1 MTGRGWGSR
10 GPSGRL
16 VGVRRSAPVPGGR
29 RVGLSYQ
36 DAVRL
41 LGGRED
47 ATVAALDRLTGG
59 LLLASTA
66 TGAGFAAGLFDV
78 RGELSRLGAGLV
90 HGLGTRARGLS
101 RFERGERLAAAH
113 AVVVLSAYFEVLAEA
128 QLTVTVRDLE
138 LSRAEQAALAT
149 GERTDSRRLRALADA
164 LLRSD
169 VPMPSPHRSYEET
182 LTTLGGF
189 YRRLSGEV
197 TRFVTGLAL
206 WDELDETRRDRL
218 EQMLSEGLPG
228 RACTRYEE
236 LFRQLALDFPEV
248 AFWANLVDHQ
258 ATRTQLRSLRAG
270 LDELGRALSELAA
283 PRTPDPWLA
292 GLARA
297 HAAVLDRPILTS
309 RDVLDG
315 LSLPALAAAY
325 VSPDFRVAEVGP
337 ADRFAEEE
345 WWVEQRVREDLDH
358 FLLGHL
364 TSPRAVRAPLVVLG
378 QPGSGKSV
386 FTHVLAARLPPAD
399 FLVVRVELRDAAAEA
414 DLQTQIEQAVRSATG
429 EAVTWPELVRR
440 GAGALPVVL
449 LDGFDELL
457 QATGAGQSDYLQKV
471 GDFQRREAA
480 QGRPAVVVVTSR
492 TAVADRARPAEDML
506 ALCLEPF
513 SDAQVTWWLRMWNA
527 TNATGFAAR
536 GLCPL
541 EPEVALRYPALASQP
556 LLLLMLA
563 LYDADGN
570 ALQRRD
576 ASLGE
581 GELYEQLLTSFAA
594 REVRKTAAG
603 LAEEERDAAVER
615 QLDQLS
621 LVAFAMFN
629 RGRQWIGVAELDA
642 DLSALAPDAHRAR
655 AAPGLRATL
664 CAADIVLGQFY
675 FVHESRANRDGL
687 RLRTYEFL
695 HATFGEYLVA
705 RLVTKELEDLQD
717 LTAASSSPARR
728 TRPAVI
734 DDAYLH
740 ALLSFMP
747 LTTRSTVVSFACER
761 LRALPEPRRHGVRE
775 VLLDLFRHAGQARHD
790 TRYGDYVPSRLPVT
804 AGPARYSVNLLVLAV
819 ATAGRLT
826 GSQLF
831 PQEHDVIPAWRAA
844 ALLWRSQCPEEAW
857 EGLVA
862 TLALERG
869 WDGDRREIRLSLR
882 SDSEPVPGPLD
893 THWTYDRN
901 ADNHFRQSA
910 RREGGWFSWISHPN
924 LWLRIQSHFLC
935 DVLDDV
941 FAHGLEPLAGPWD
954 TAVTTFYDNGDEL
967 PVSAVH
973 AMITLWLRVDQ
984 DCTQRE
990 LTTAFDTCLQTALN
1004 SFAPNDRETRRRF
1017 RLMFLRRLAADWPR
1031 LEPEWVERAMRSIH
1045 DGGKDT
1051 TVDDGSLFR
1060 DVADEVLPAVLKAA
1074 HWTDE
1079 GAGGG
1084 RVD

>member
-1 MTGRGWGSR
+1 M
-10 GPSGRL
+10 
-16 VGVRRSAPVPGGR
+16 
-29 RVGLSYQ
+29 GLSYQ

-78 RGELSRLGAGLV
+78 RGELSRVGAGLV

-128 QLTVTVRDLE
+128 ELMDTLGGLR
-138 LSRAEQAALAT
+138 LSRAEQATLAT
-149 GERTDSRRLRALADA
+149 GERPDSRRLHALADT

-169 VPMPSPHRSYEET
+169 VPIPSPHRSYEET

-197 TRFVTGLAL
+197 TRFVAGLAL
-206 WDELDETRRDRL
+206 WEGLDDTRRHRL
-218 EQMLSEGLPG
+218 EQVLSDGLPG

-283 PRTPDPWLA
+283 HRTPDPWLA

-337 ADRFAEEE
+337 ADRFAEEA
-345 WWVEQRVREDLDH
+345 WWAEQRVREDLDH

-364 TSPRAVRAPLVVLG
+364 TSPRATRAPLVVLG

-440 GAGALPVVL
+440 AAGALPVVL

-457 QATGAGQSDYLQKV
+457 QATGAGQSDYLQKA

-506 ALCLEPF
+506 ALRLEPF

-527 TNATGFAAR
+527 TNAGGFTAR
-536 GLCPL
+536 GLRPL
-541 EPEVALRYPALASQP
+541 EPEVALRYRALASQP

-570 ALQRRD
+570 ALQLRD
-576 ASLGE
+576 TSLRE

-594 REVRKTAAG
+594 REVRKAAAG
-603 LAEEERDAAVER
+603 LAEEELDAAVER
-615 QLDQLS
+615 QLAQLS

-629 RGRQWIGVAELDA
+629 RGRQWIGVPELDA
-642 DLSALAPDAHRAR
+642 DLSALTPDPHRAR
-655 AAPGLRATL
+655 AAPGLRAAL
-664 CAADIVLGQFY
+664 SSADILLGRFY
-675 FVHESRANRDGL
+675 FVHESRANRDGM

-705 RLVTKELEDLQD
+705 RLVTQELDEL
-717 LTAASSSPARR
+717 AAAWSSPARR
-728 TRPAVI
+728 TRPALI
-734 DDAYLH
+734 DDAFLH

-747 LTTRSTVVSFACER
+747 LTTRSTTVSFACER

-804 AGPARYSVNLLVLAV
+804 SGPARYSVNLLVLAV
-819 ATAGRLT
+819 ATAGELT
-826 GSQLF
+826 GRELF

-844 ALLWRSQCPEEAW
+844 ALLWRSQCHEEAW

-862 TLALERG
+862 TLALERL
-869 WDGDRREIRLSLR
+869 WDGGRREIRLSLR
-882 SDSEPVPGPLD
+882 SDSEPAPRPLD
-893 THWTYDRN
+893 AHWTYDLD
-901 ADNHFRQSA
+901 ADNHFRQGA
-910 RREGGWFSWISHPN
+910 RQEGGWFSWISHQN
-924 LWLRIQSHFLC
+924 AWLRVQSHFLC

-954 TAVTTFYDNGDEL
+954 TAVTTFFDDGDKP

-984 DCTQRE
+984 ECTERE
-990 LTTAFDTCLQTALN
+990 LTAAFDTCLQTALN
-1004 SFAPNDRETRRRF
+1004 SFAPNDHETRRRF

-1031 LEPEWVERAMRSIH
+1031 LEPEWVQRAMRAIH
-1045 DGGKDT
+1045 DGGNDV

-1060 DVADEVLPAVLKAA
+1060 EVADAVLPDALKRA
-1074 HWTDE
+1074 HWPDE
-1079 GAGGG
+1079 GTG
-1084 RVD
+1084 RERDRP